1 MLQYSEKYKVNIS
14 LLFLLSFLFFQPIL
28 KYGEYVL
35 NLPRV
40 NFSIVILTL
49 FILYLISIS
58 DFIYKKHDFNL
69 LLSFWL
75 IFYISIVQIISI
87 PWAINYSSSGLD
99 SFLKIISKTFF
110 CYWMFWFSGLHIK
123 DVINHKYSKYFF
135 TISWLLSVLMII
147 LNSLNNDIFMIIL
160 EGKLI
165 YLMLGDCFAVLSIFT
180 LMYNKKYD
188 LLILLLSAIALFAL
202 WSRASLYSFVAIS
215 ILYMIKEHKIKF
227 FLSLVGG
234 LLLLDY
240 LFLFKDDRMLRII
253 FGGFDASQ
261 SIRQR
266 FLMSGLNELRM
277 VWPFGHFMGDVNST
291 YGHMGTYIHSYLSL
305 MRQFGIIPFLMFI
318 VLIISYYYRLFFSW
332 IKTDSKYINFL
343 FYFTSFVLVE
353 IIFARS
359 YLHPFIWMSLSSSH
373 FLTNNK
379 T

>member
-1 MLQYSEKYKVNIS
+1 S

-40 NFSIVILTL
+40 NFSVVILAL
-49 FILYLISIS
+49 FILYLISVS
-58 DFIYKKHDFNL
+58 DFIFVKYNFDL

-75 IFYISIVQIISI
+75 IFFISMIQIISA
-87 PWAINYSSSGLD
+87 PWAISYGSNGLD

-135 TISWLLSVLMII
+135 TVSWLLSVIMII
-147 LNSLNNDIFMIIL
+147 LNSLSNDIFMIIL

-165 YLMLGDCFAVLSIFT
+165 YLMLGDCFAVLSIFA

-188 LLILLLSAIALFAL
+188 LFIILLSIVALFAL

-227 FLSLVGG
+227 LLSLIGL

-261 SIRQR
+261 SIRQK
-266 FLMSGLNELRM
+266 FLLSGLNELRM

-291 YGHMGTYIHSYLSL
+291 YGHLGTYIHNYLSL
-305 MRQFGIIPFLMFI
+305 MRQFGVIPFLIFI
-318 VLIISYYYRLFFSW
+318 ILIISYYFKLFISW
-332 IKTDSKYINFL
+332 IKMDNQHINFL
-343 FYFTSFVLVE
+343 FYFTSFVLIE
-353 IIFARS
+353 ILFARS
-359 YLHPFIWMSLSSSH
+359 YLHPFIWMSLSGLH
-373 FLTNNK
+373 FLSDNK

>member
-40 NFSIVILTL
+40 NFSVVILAL
-49 FILYLISIS
+49 FILYLISVS
-58 DFIYKKHDFNL
+58 DFIFVKYNFDL

-75 IFYISIVQIISI
+75 IFFISMIQIISA
-87 PWAINYSSSGLD
+87 PWAISYGSNGLD

-135 TISWLLSVLMII
+135 TVSWLLSVIMII
-147 LNSLNNDIFMIIL
+147 LNSLSNDIFMIIL

-165 YLMLGDCFAVLSIFT
+165 YLMLGDCFAVLSIFA

-188 LLILLLSAIALFAL
+188 LFIILLSIVALFAL

-227 FLSLVGG
+227 LLSLIGL

-261 SIRQR
+261 SIRQK
-266 FLMSGLNELRM
+266 FLLSGLNELRM

-291 YGHMGTYIHSYLSL
+291 YGHLGTYIHNYLSL
-305 MRQFGIIPFLMFI
+305 MRQFGVIPFLIFI
-318 VLIISYYYRLFFSW
+318 ILIISYYFKLFISW
-332 IKTDSKYINFL
+332 IKMDNQHINFL
-343 FYFTSFVLVE
+343 FYFTSFVLIE
-353 IIFARS
+353 ILFARS
-359 YLHPFIWMSLSSSH
+359 YLHPFIWMSLSGLH
-373 FLTNNK
+373 FLSDNK